1 MTKQEALEIKAI
13 TDQCV
18 TTIPSQYVDFIY
30 VMYTRHIDPE
40 QAKRARPCTCTGRY
54 WTDFL
59 FRLKDKVTD
68 VLAESEN
75 TPTDLGDFQGSF

>member
-1 MTKQEALEIKAI
+1 MTREEALEIKAI
-13 TDQCV
+13 TDQCL

-54 WTDFL
+54 WTDYL

-68 VLAESEN
+68 TLREIEETVN
-75 TPTDLGDFQGSF
+75 TEGNL